1 MQKGIFKIKRTVSL
15 KVDDPVDAVAVH
27 FARGLVGMIASPI
40 FMNNGIYV
48 YFFKEF
54 FYVHFATFSWIG
66 FSSLRKE
73 PKCEKKKKYLIF
85 FL

>member
-48 YFFKEF
+48 YF
-54 FYVHFATFSWIG
+54 
-66 FSSLRKE
+66 LRNSFMSILPLLVE
-73 PKCEKKKKYLIF
+73 LVSVV
-85 FL
+85 